1 MYWYQHDSNA
11 NMDAKLQEVLL
22 DYGLEGY
29 GLYWYCLELIVS
41 KVDKDNVTFE
51 LEHDCR
57 MIAKN
62 TGSTVQKVQEM
73 MQSMVRLGLFEQS
86 EGAITCLKVAK
97 RLNQSMTSNPK
108 MREILSNIKGLE
120 VGSAK
125 CTTVMTESENVMQH
139 KSTLHKST
147 LHNITSD
154 NIKTCATALPIV
166 DQVKVSFDQFWIA
179 GMRKVNRKKA
189 LLAYKSQF
197 KANKKNLDKVNPELH
212 FANHLINDVKKRLE
226 LDQLGFS
233 EMHPTTYL
241 NGERWNDDYPEKRTS
256 SDFAGQES
264 TSNWADGL
272 ENEFHGGNK

>member
-1 MYWYQHDSNA
+1 MLWYQHDSNA

-108 MREILSNIKGLE
+108 MREILSNIKALE
-120 VGSAK
+120 PKSAK
-125 CTTVMTESENVMQH
+125 CTTVMMESENVMQH
-139 KSTLHKST
+139 KSTLDNNTIDS
-147 LHNITSD
+147 

-166 DQVKVSFDQFWIA
+166 DQIEVSFDQFWLA
-179 GMRKVNRKKA
+179 GMRKVNKKKA
-189 LLAYKSQF
+189 LSAYKSQF
-197 KANKKNLDKVNPELH
+197 KINKKNLDKVNPELH
-212 FANHLINDVKKRLE
+212 FANHLIMDIKKRLD
-226 LDQLGFS
+226 LGQLGFG

-241 NGERWNDDYPEKRTS
+241 NGERWNDDYPEKRTNDDFIDQS
-256 SDFAGQES
+256 S
-264 TSNWADGL
+264 TNWAEGL
-272 ENEFHGGNK
+272 ENEFHGVNK

>member
-1 MYWYQHDSNA
+1 MMQWYQHDSNA

-29 GLYWYCLELIVS
+29 GLYWYCLELIVG

-86 EGAITCLKVAK
+86 QGAITCLKVAK

-108 MREILSNIKGLE
+108 MREILSNINKME
-120 VGSAK
+120 DKSAN
-125 CTTVMTESENVMQH
+125 CTSVMTESGKVMQH
-139 KSTLHKST
+139 KSTVDNNT
-147 LHNITSD
+147 VD
-154 NIKTCATALPIV
+154 NIKTSATALPTV
-166 DQVKVSFDQFWIA
+166 DQVEVSFDQFWLA
-179 GMRKVNRKKA
+179 GMKKVNKKKA
-189 LLAYKSQF
+189 LSAYKSQF
-197 KANKKNLDKVNPELH
+197 KSNKKNLDKESPEMH

-226 LDQLGFS
+226 LNQLGFA

-241 NGERWNDDYPEKRTS
+241 NGERWNDDYPEKRTN

-264 TSNWADGL
+264 TENWADGL
-272 ENEFHGGNK
+272 ANEFHGVNK

>member
-1 MYWYQHDSNA
+1 MYWYKHDSNA

-29 GLYWYCLELIVS
+29 GLYWYCLELIVG
-41 KVDKDNVTFE
+41 KVDKGNVTFE

-73 MQSMVRLGLFEQS
+73 MQSFVRLGLFEQS
-86 EGAITCLKVAK
+86 NGAITCLKIAK
-97 RLNQSMTSNPK
+97 RLDKSMTNSPK
-108 MREILSNIKGLE
+108 MRELLNNIKSLDTE
-120 VGSAK
+120 SAK
-125 CTTVMTESENVMQH
+125 CTSVMTSSDNVMLDID
-139 KSTLHKST
+139 KSRED
-147 LHNITSD
+147 ID
-154 NIKTCATALPIV
+154 NTIKTCATALPIV
-166 DQVKVSFDQFWIA
+166 DQVEVSFDQFWIA
-179 GMRKVNRKKA
+179 GMRKVNKKKA
-189 LLAYKSQF
+189 LSAYKSQF

-241 NGERWNDDYPEKRTS
+241 NGERWNDDYPEKRTN
-256 SDFAGQES
+256 SDFVDH
-264 TSNWADGL
+264 TDTNWADGL
-272 ENEFHGGNK
+272 ENEFHGVNK

>member
-272 ENEFHGGNK
+272 ENEFHGVNK

>member
-1 MYWYQHDSNA
+1 MHWYQHDSNA

-62 TGSTVQKVQEM
+62 TGSTPQKVQEM
-73 MQSMVRLGLFEQS
+73 MQKMVHLGLFEQS
-86 EGAITCLKVAK
+86 DGVITCLKVAK

-120 VGSAK
+120 VESAK
-125 CTTVMTESENVMQH
+125 CTTVMMKSENVMQD
-139 KSTLHKST
+139 KSTLDNNT
-147 LHNITSD
+147 IDN

-166 DQVKVSFDQFWIA
+166 DQVEVSFDQFWIA
-179 GMRKVNRKKA
+179 GMRKVNKKKA
-189 LLAYKSQF
+189 LSAYKSQF

-226 LDQLGFS
+226 LDQLGFA

-241 NGERWNDDYPEKRTS
+241 NGERWNDDYPEKRTN

-272 ENEFHGGNK
+272 ENEFHGVNK

>member
-139 KSTLHKST
+139 KSTLH
-147 LHNITSD
+147 NITSD

-272 ENEFHGGNK
+272 ENEFHGVNK

>member
-1 MYWYQHDSNA
+1 MLWYQHDSNA

-108 MREILSNIKGLE
+108 MREILSNINKLE
-120 VGSAK
+120 AKSAK
-125 CTTVMTESENVMQH
+125 CTTIMMESENVMQD
-139 KSTLHKST
+139 KSTLDNNT
-147 LHNITSD
+147 VD
-154 NIKTCATALPIV
+154 NIKTCATALPII
-166 DQVKVSFDQFWIA
+166 DQIEVSFDKFWLA
-179 GMRKVNRKKA
+179 GMKKVNKKKA
-189 LLAYKSQF
+189 LSAYKSQF
-197 KANKKNLDKVNPELH
+197 KASKKNLDKTNPEMH
-212 FANHLINDVKKRLE
+212 FAFHLTNDVKKRLE
-226 LDQLGFS
+226 LNQLGFA

-241 NGERWNDDYPEKRTS
+241 NGERWNDDYPEKRVN
-256 SDFAGQES
+256 SDFTGQQS
-264 TSNWADGL
+264 VSNWADGL
-272 ENEFHGGNK
+272 ENEFHGVNK

>member
-1 MYWYQHDSNA
+1 MLWYQHDSNA

-108 MREILSNIKGLE
+108 MREILSNIKELDAK
-120 VGSAK
+120 SAK
-125 CTTVMTESENVMQH
+125 CTAIMTKSESIMQD
-139 KSTLHKST
+139 KST
-147 LHNITSD
+147 LHNNTLD
-154 NIKTCATALPIV
+154 NKETCATALPVV
-166 DQVKVSFDQFWIA
+166 DRVEVSFDQFWNA
-179 GMRKVNRKKA
+179 GMRKVNKKKA
-189 LLAYKSQF
+189 LSAYKSQF

-212 FANHLINDVKKRLE
+212 FANHLIMDIKKRLD
-226 LDQLGFS
+226 LGQLGFA

-241 NGERWNDDYPEKRTS
+241 NGERWNDDYPEKRTN
-256 SDFAGQES
+256 SDFIDQQS
-264 TSNWADGL
+264 VSNWADGL
-272 ENEFHGGNK
+272 ENEFHGVNK